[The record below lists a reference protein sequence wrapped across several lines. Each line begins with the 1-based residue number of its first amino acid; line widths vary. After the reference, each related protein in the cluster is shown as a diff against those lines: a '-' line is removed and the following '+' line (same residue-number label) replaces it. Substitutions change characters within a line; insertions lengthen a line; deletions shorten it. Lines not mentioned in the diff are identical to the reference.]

1 MLMPD
6 KRFAL
11 NDNECASKVI
21 DGEAVIINLSN
32 GTYYSLENV
41 GAHVWELLGNGLP
54 IARIVESVTAHYD
67 VTREQAVADV
77 QQLIDELIAEKLLLP
92 ANDST
97 VATEAPLS
105 GNGKRLDYVTPALVT
120 FRDMAALLALDPPLP
135 RLEDVVWNEPELPV
149 AQQAR
154 LRN

>member
-1 MLMPD
+1 MLMSD

-41 GAHVWELLGNGLP
+41 GAHVWELLGKGLP
-54 IARIVESVTAHYD
+54 IARIVEDVATHYD
-67 VTREQAVADV
+67 VTREQAAADV
-77 QQLIDELIAEKLLLP
+77 QQLVDELIAEKLLIP
-92 ANDST
+92 ASDDT
-97 VATEAPLS
+97 IATDAPNS
-105 GNGKRLDYVTPALVT
+105 GNGKRLEYVTPSLVT
-120 FRDMAALLALDPPLP
+120 FRDMADLLALDPPLP

-149 AQQAR
+149 AQQVR